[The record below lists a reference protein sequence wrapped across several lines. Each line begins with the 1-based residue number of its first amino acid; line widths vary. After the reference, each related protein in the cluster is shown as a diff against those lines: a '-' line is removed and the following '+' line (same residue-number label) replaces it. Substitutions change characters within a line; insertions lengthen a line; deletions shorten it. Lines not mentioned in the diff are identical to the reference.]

1 MTMLEDFLKD
11 LAPLVNLDCGT
22 SNTAGV
28 TRAAEIM
35 KAHYESI
42 GFTCELVDLG
52 PTVGKGL
59 LARNKPEAGYYD
71 VMMNAHLDTVFPDGT
86 AAARP
91 LSVDGDRAH
100 GPGCSDCKG
109 GVLAV
114 FYALKNARK
123 EDLDRLSI
131 CVAYNPDEET
141 GSVASTEWLASHGKH
156 AKNVLIFEAARA
168 GGELVRSRKGVGS
181 FTVTFKGVS
190 AHAGNNPWDGRN
202 ANVAAMKFALAA
214 YELADAELGTTV
226 NPGVLKGGSA
236 PNVISD
242 SCEVQID
249 IRYWKDEDGRAL
261 KAKIED
267 LVGKTG
273 SKASRRRC
281 ASTVSD
287 RPCRSP
293 KTRRNSSPRSPKPRS
308 SKALTPVGRRGR
320 RLGRQPH
327 RQGRRSRHRRL
338 RPGGRRLPQRPRI
351 PASRHRRR
359 THPHGDALPDAHL
372 IAIS

>member
-35 KAHYESI
+35 KAHFESI

-59 LARNKPEAGYYD
+59 LARNKPEAGY
-71 VMMNAHLDTVFPDGT
+71 
-86 AAARP
+86 
-91 LSVDGDRAH
+91 
-100 GPGCSDCKG
+100 DCKG

-114 FYALKNARK
+114 FYAIKNARK

-168 GGELVRSRKGVGS
+168 GGELVRSRKGVGN
-181 FTVTFKGVS
+181 FTVTFKGKS

-242 SCEVQID
+242 TCEVQLD

-261 KAKIED
+261 KTKIEE
-267 LVGKTG
+267 LVGKTWVEGVTQTMRVDCMGPAMPLSEDTKELVAKITEAAKLEGFDAQWVDAGGG
-273 SKASRRRC
+273 SDGNHIAKEGVPVIDGC
-281 ASTVSD
+281 APAGGAFHSD
-287 RPCRSP
+287 REFLRLDTVEERIRMV
-293 KTRRNSSPRSPKPRS
+293 TRF
-308 SKALTPVGRRGR
+308 LT
-320 RLGRQPH
+320 
-327 RQGRRSRHRRL
+327 
-338 RPGGRRLPQRPRI
+338 
-351 PASRHRRR
+351 
-359 THPHGDALPDAHL
+359 L
-372 IAIS
+372 I

>member
-156 AKNVLIFEAARA
+156 AKNVLIFEAAARA
-168 GGELVRSRKGVGS
+168 ASS
-181 FTVTFKGVS
+181 FAPARAS
-190 AHAGNNPWDGRN
+190 A
-202 ANVAAMKFALAA
+202 
-214 YELADAELGTTV
+214 
-226 NPGVLKGGSA
+226 
-236 PNVISD
+236 
-242 SCEVQID
+242 
-249 IRYWKDEDGRAL
+249 
-261 KAKIED
+261 
-267 LVGKTG
+267 
-273 SKASRRRC
+273 ASR
-281 ASTVSD
+281 
-287 RPCRSP
+287 SP
-293 KTRRNSSPRSPKPRS
+293 SRGSPPTPATIPGTAATPTSPR
-308 SKALTPVGRRGR
+308 
-320 RLGRQPH
+320 
-327 RQGRRSRHRRL
+327 
-338 RPGGRRLPQRPRI
+338 
-351 PASRHRRR
+351 
-359 THPHGDALPDAHL
+359 
-372 IAIS
+372 

>member
-1 MTMLEDFLKD
+1 MTMLEAFLKD

-114 FYALKNARK
+114 FYAIKNARK

-168 GGELVRSRKGVGS
+168 GGELVRSRKGVGN
-181 FTVTFKGVS
+181 FTVTFKGKS

-242 SCEVQID
+242 TCEVQLD

-261 KAKIED
+261 KTKIEE
-267 LVGKTG
+267 LVGKTWVEGVTQTMRVDCMGPAMPLSEDTKELVAKITEAAKLEGFDAQWVDAGGG
-273 SKASRRRC
+273 SDGNHIAKEGVPVIDGC
-281 ASTVSD
+281 APAGGAFHSD
-287 RPCRSP
+287 REFLRLDTVEERIRMV
-293 KTRRNSSPRSPKPRS
+293 TRF
-308 SKALTPVGRRGR
+308 LT
-320 RLGRQPH
+320 
-327 RQGRRSRHRRL
+327 
-338 RPGGRRLPQRPRI
+338 
-351 PASRHRRR
+351 
-359 THPHGDALPDAHL
+359 L
-372 IAIS
+372 I